1 MPVLEFQFE
10 VGEEERHEVNF
21 RFNRTYGP
29 VTISVDDEQVLRK
42 VTHFSLYKTQRYE
55 VAVGEKERHDVLIEK
70 TRKRWLGGFFP
81 QECVAYVDHREV
93 GRYSG

>member
-29 VTISVDDEQVLRK
+29 VTISVDDQK
-42 VTHFSLYKTQRYE
+42 VVHKLKMFSLAKTERYE
-55 VAVGEKERHDVLIEK
+55 LAVGESERHDVVIEK

-81 QECVAYVDHREV
+81 QECVAYVDEKEV